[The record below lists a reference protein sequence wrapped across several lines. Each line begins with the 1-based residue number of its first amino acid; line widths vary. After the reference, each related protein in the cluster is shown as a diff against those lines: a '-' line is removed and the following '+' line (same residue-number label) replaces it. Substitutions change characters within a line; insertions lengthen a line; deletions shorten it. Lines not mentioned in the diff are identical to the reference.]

1 MRPQPAW
8 TAAGRTNPLLPE
20 RVLPFA
26 LVEGPSWGPA
36 HQGVASGDA
45 ALIIIQPAA
54 VGNRIFGAK
63 AR

>member
-1 MRPQPAW
+1 
-8 TAAGRTNPLLPE
+8 
-20 RVLPFA
+20 VLPFA